1 MTADPELVT
10 RLHAWLDRVHP
21 HTGPIALAY
30 SGGGDSHALLS
41 ITAIWARARG
51 IALHALTVDHAL
63 RPESRAEADQA
74 LESAR
79 RLGAE
84 PVLLRWTGDKPATG
98 LQAAARQARH
108 VLLAEACRARKI
120 DQLLLAHTLDDQA
133 ETVWMRLQA
142 GGGWR
147 GCAAMA
153 ERAASPVWPQGRGL
167 ELLRPL
173 LDVRREA
180 LRTHLAAADERWIED
195 PSNTNPRYT
204 RVRVRESL
212 ARLEQAGLSVDRL
225 ARWAHEIG
233 AIERSERRAAA
244 ALAQDA
250 VRLHPW
256 GGAELD
262 VERLAAAAPVIR
274 RRLVD
279 AVTLAISGRAD
290 TPRRSAL
297 DGLVDSLL
305 RRRAGSAAG
314 VQTLPWRGASW
325 IIRDPGAVLGRVDR
339 PGRKSFP
346 LLQNSAR
353 VWDGRYEIE
362 TSSVNIIAEPLG
374 KGYKGVGDRADLE
387 AIPGLARS
395 GLLTLRSSG
404 EVLAIAGVRHHPQL
418 GIMPL
423 MAQRFHSRLRY
434 DAAPK
439 QGVGQLAPA

>member
-1 MTADPELVT
+1 MTADTALST

-21 HTGPIALAY
+21 GTGPIALAY
-30 SGGGDSHALLS
+30 SGGGDSHALLCIAAS
-41 ITAIWARARG
+41 WARARG
-51 IALHALTVDHAL
+51 IALYALTVDHAL
-63 RPESRAEADQA
+63 RPQSGAEAVHA
-74 LESAR
+74 REAAR
-79 RLGAE
+79 RLGAK
-84 PVLLRWTGDKPATG
+84 PVLLRWDGDKPSTG

-120 DQLLLAHTLDDQA
+120 EQLLLAHTLDDQA

-153 ERAASPVWPQGRGL
+153 ERGASPVWPQGRGL

-173 LDVRREA
+173 LGVRREE
-180 LRTHLAAADERWIED
+180 LRAYLAGVNESWIED
-195 PSNTNPRYT
+195 ASNTDPRFT
-204 RVRVRESL
+204 RVRVRQSL
-212 ARLEQAGLSVDRL
+212 ARLEPAGLSLGQLTGWSR
-225 ARWAHEIG
+225 EIG
-233 AIERSERRAAA
+233 TIERCERTAAA

-262 VERLAAAAPVIR
+262 VERITAAAPVIR
-274 RRLVD
+274 RRLVE
-279 AVTLAISGRAD
+279 AVTLALSGRAD
-290 TPRRSAL
+290 TPRRAAL
-297 DGLVDSLL
+297 DSLVDHLL

-314 VQTLPWRGASW
+314 VQTLLWRGASW

-346 LLQNSAR
+346 LLQNSSL

-362 TSSVNIIAEPLG
+362 TSGVNIIAEPLG
-374 KGYKGVGDRADLE
+374 KRYKGIGDRAGLE
-387 AIPGLARS
+387 VIPGLARS
-395 GLLTLRSSG
+395 GLLALRSRG

-418 GIMPL
+418 RIVPL

-434 DAAPK
+434 DAPPK
-439 QGVGQLAPA
+439 EGVDQLVPA